1 MIAGRHSEDYEPITW
16 VGRFPI
22 YITTLLVAL
31 HVAALVGVAM
41 AMAFTGAPS
50 PAMSPWLQPLIY
62 SSADVLRHFSLWQL
76 VSYAFVSMPSLWFV
90 VEMWMLYTFGRE
102 VEKFLGR
109 RAFLWLYLALVL
121 VGPLALTLLGLAGV
135 NTLLAGGGTV
145 HFALFVAFVVIYP
158 AAEIFFSF
166 QAKWVALVLL
176 ALYSLQCLA
185 YRTWTDLG
193 VLWLE
198 CACAV
203 AILHFAGVSNASLSA
218 WLPER
223 EEPAPP
229 RRRARR
235 QREEPDDSDPYE
247 SIDPLLEKISR
258 HGIGSLTKRERQRLE
273 QARAALLEKEK
284 PHR

>member
-22 YITTLLVAL
+22 YVTTLLVAL
-31 HVAALVGVAM
+31 HVAALVGVAL
-41 AMAFTGAPS
+41 AMAFTGAQS

-62 SSADVLRHFSLWQL
+62 SSADVLRQFSLWQL
-76 VSYAFVSMPSLWFV
+76 VSYAFVSTPSLWFV

-121 VGPLALTLLGLAGV
+121 VGPLALTLLGLVGV
-135 NTLLAGGGTV
+135 NTMLAGGGTV

-185 YRTWTDLG
+185 FRAWSDLG

-198 CACAV
+198 CSCAV
-203 AILHFAGVSNASLSA
+203 AILHFSGVSNASLSA

-223 EEPAPP
+223 EEPEPP
-229 RRRARR
+229 RRPRR
-235 QREEPDDSDPYE
+235 HREESGDPDPYE

-284 PHR
+284 PHH